1 MLWSWS
7 YNFFF
12 QNLNFRP
19 YQIITLCIIQ
29 IISDTTKLFYLELI
43 VSQQYY
49 PINEHFFLPC
59 TLAQRSDPNADWH
72 HGLDSAETARVII
85 MYWSMQKQPQPLNHQ
100 NHQLWLH
107 MLPLKSLQRIMVQQ
121 QKIQRGNKAAWWRVL
136 PMTTDDLLR
145 ILRLWILWLTVCP
158 T

>member
-1 MLWSWS
+1 MEGC
-7 YNFFF
+7 YDHDPTIFFF

-121 QKIQRGNKAAWWRVL
+121 QKIQRGNKAA
-136 PMTTDDLLR
+136 
-145 ILRLWILWLTVCP
+145 
-158 T
+158 